1 MVKVSALFVD
11 IAWNASRVVSFRV
24 SHRFTR
30 VERYSSS
37 ASDEN
42 FSRIFP
48 RIIASAQTFTQR
60 DRQRRRERT
69 RVKEKRALF
78 CHHNNFSLS
87 LKLENERVLDRN
99 RVASLF
105 VRILRDFASGET
117 RERFLFS
124 KRTHRRRF
132 REAKEEK
139 SAKERLFSRVQ
150 SRRFDTDTVS
160 LNH

>member
-1 MVKVSALFVD
+1 MSALFVD
-11 IAWNASRVVSFRV
+11 IVWNVSRVVSFRV

-78 CHHNNFSLS
+78 CHHHHNNNFSLLNS
-87 LKLENERVLDRN
+87 KTNACSIETELQVY
-99 RVASLF
+99 

-124 KRTHRRRF
+124 KRTHRRCF

-150 SRRFDTDTVS
+150 SRRFDTDFVS